1 MLSSN
6 VTQKARVRIWN
17 LTSPS
22 APGSLQYLELSGVR
36 PSLPTASD
44 KLLGRPFWLPF
55 VPAIPRL
62 RLSVERGY
70 MIALVR
76 PSLGLKSVDCGVFYH
91 CFYLPA
97 VRLLWLARRH
107 CQS

>member
-6 VTQKARVRIWN
+6 VTQKARARIWN

-22 APGSLQYLELSGVR
+22 APGSLQYLEPSGV
-36 PSLPTASD
+36 
-44 KLLGRPFWLPF
+44 RPFWLPF

-62 RLSVERGY
+62 RLSVERGC
-70 MIALVR
+70 MIVLVR
-76 PSLGLKSVDCGVFYH
+76 PSLGLKSVDCGV
-91 CFYLPA
+91 FYLPA